1 MAAEPPGP
9 ARPGL
14 AGQTLSCSYPTAP
27 ASRSSF
33 LRVSHNGVQSA
44 LGASHSPPRSPPP
57 PPLCLSPPSFS
68 SPAPRVAAALTSLSR
83 SCVSTAC
90 SRIIISDEE
99 KVLGQ
104 LPHWALATDLPP
116 HRERNH
122 QKEGRRKRNHQAL
135 CNRRPQK
142 DDAPCK
148 TTSTQNPTASSSAV
162 PTTIPVAIP
171 TLAAPPPP
179 TSSVRGQGSPEGT
192 EVMGFNEPGWV
203 VHIQASLTS

>member
-1 MAAEPPGP
+1 MRLRSAEPARHRRAARPGP
-9 ARPGL
+9 AWPARPSP
-14 AGQTLSCSYPTAP
+14 APTP
-27 ASRSSF
+27 LPQPHGRSSSESHIT
-33 LRVSHNGVQSA
+33 VSSQP
-44 LGASHSPPRSPPP
+44 LGLPTPLPTP

-83 SCVSTAC
+83 SCVPAAC

-104 LPHWALATDLPP
+104 LPHWALATDLPT

-142 DDAPCK
+142 DDAPRK
-148 TTSTQNPTASSSAV
+148 TTSSAV
-162 PTTIPVAIP
+162 PTTIRIAIP

-203 VHIQASLTS
+203 VRIQASLTS